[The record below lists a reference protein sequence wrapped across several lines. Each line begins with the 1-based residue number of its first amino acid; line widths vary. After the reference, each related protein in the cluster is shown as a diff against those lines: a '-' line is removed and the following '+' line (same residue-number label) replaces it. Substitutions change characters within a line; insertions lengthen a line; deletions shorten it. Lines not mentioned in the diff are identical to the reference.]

1 MKGNRKT
8 LISCIC
14 LIAFAAMDAASGL
27 TWADD
32 ATVTGTVSSEG
43 ILEADDGANYV
54 INADEKGDS
63 LIKEAGKKVK
73 VVGAVEE
80 KEGKKVITVSNYEKV
95 E

>member
-1 MKGNRKT
+1 MRGNRKT
-8 LISCIC
+8 LVSCLC
-14 LIAFAAMDAASGL
+14 VIAFVAMIVAPALS
-27 TWADD
+27 WADD
-32 ATVTGTVSSEG
+32 ATVTGMVSSEG
-43 ILEADDGANYV
+43 ILQADDGANYV

-80 KEGKKVITVSNYEKV
+80 KEGKKIITVSNYEKM